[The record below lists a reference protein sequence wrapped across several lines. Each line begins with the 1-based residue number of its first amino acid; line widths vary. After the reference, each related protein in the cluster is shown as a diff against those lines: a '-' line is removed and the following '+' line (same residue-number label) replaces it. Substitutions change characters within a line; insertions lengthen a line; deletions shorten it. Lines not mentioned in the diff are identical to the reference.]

1 MDSIHSLQK
10 EIGQY
15 HNDKYLWEKKNDYEY
30 INFKIMD
37 SIKSIEKENEQY
49 RNKQN
54 LWDKQYKGG
63 KQHKGGKP
71 GYTSFD
77 ILYFCNKHKIK
88 CFGYDWKMQQFIT
101 NKNEGIDFNKKYSC
115 FCILF

>member
-1 MDSIHSLQK
+1 MQALILNQLQQQHLNLI
-10 EIGQY
+10 EHY
-15 HNDKYLWEKKNDYEY
+15 YLWEKENDYKY

-49 RNKQN
+49 RNKKN

-71 GYTSFD
+71 GYSSDD
-77 ILYFCNKHKIK
+77 ILYFCNV
-88 CFGYDWKMQQFIT
+88 
-101 NKNEGIDFNKKYSC
+101 
-115 FCILF
+115 